1 MTRITTTLAL
11 AVGVFIGL
19 GAAQLLQTAQAQA
32 PDTLVQTDGGI
43 ILFIVGGQEKARID
57 PAGLHVNG
65 DIGYSGVITDT
76 ITYDSAPATEH
87 AR

>member
-1 MTRITTTLAL
+1 MTRTTALAL
-11 AVGVFIGL
+11 ATGALIGF
-19 GAAQLLQTAQAQA
+19 ATAQLLQTAQAQA
-32 PDTLVQTDGGI
+32 PDTLVQTDGGMI
-43 ILFIVGGQEKARID
+43 VFIVEGQEKARID